1 MHVNVNVTDA
11 ADKRRYEAHVD
22 GRLVGFA
29 DYQHT
34 GELMV
39 LPHVE
44 VLPEQGGRGFGGAL
58 ARAALD
64 DARRRNLRVLP
75 LCPFV
80 RDWIARHPDYADL
93 VHQRPGPG
101 A

>member
-1 MHVNVNVTDA
+1 MHVNVTDA
-11 ADKRRYEAHVD
+11 ADKRRYEAHLD
-22 GRLVGFA
+22 GLLVGFA
-29 DYQHT
+29 DYQNT
-34 GELMV
+34 EELMV

-44 VLPEQGGRGFGGAL
+44 VLREHNGRGFGGAL

-75 LCPFV
+75 MCPFV
-80 RDWIARHPDYADL
+80 RDWISRHPDYADL
-93 VHQRPGPG
+93 VHRRLGPG